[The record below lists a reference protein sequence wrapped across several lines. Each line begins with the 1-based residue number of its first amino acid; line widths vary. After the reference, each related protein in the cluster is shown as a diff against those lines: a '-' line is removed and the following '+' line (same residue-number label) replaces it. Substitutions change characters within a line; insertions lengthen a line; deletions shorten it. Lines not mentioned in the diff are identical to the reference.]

1 MTELAEIIW
10 YSFQFRDLRLLNNW
24 LKKIMPMVKLKHHQ
38 KLIDSLKGVLELN
51 SMFFLSVL
59 RLNGFFFK
67 IKGKISVTGNAKK
80 RNSIIRFG
88 SIDLSSKSAKLDYE
102 EGEINTKVGIL
113 GYKMFLSY

>member
-1 MTELAEIIW
+1 
-10 YSFQFRDLRLLNNW
+10 
-24 LKKIMPMVKLKHHQ
+24 MPMLKLKHHK
-38 KLIDSLKGVLELN
+38 KLIDALKKVLEKHGL
-51 SMFFLSVL
+51 FFISIL

-102 EGEINTKVGIL
+102 EGEIRTKVGVL